1 MKTPDSG
8 ERAPLSLADR
18 LVATLQWLLP
28 TRLLSHGMHWL
39 AGSRR
44 AWLKYLLIGAF
55 QRLYAINLDE
65 AAKTSASGYSSFNAF
80 FTRALRPGA
89 RPLPDEP
96 DSLASP
102 VDGRLGAHGAIS
114 AGTLMQAKGIGYRAG
129 DLLQNDDAAAPF
141 LGGTYATLYLAP
153 HNYHR
158 VHMPVDGTLRE
169 TRYIPGR
176 LFGVNPTSVRS
187 IPRLF
192 TRNERLACLFDTAVG
207 PMAVMLVGAFCVG
220 GIETV
225 WSGTVTPPHRRYQPR
240 TETFPASGPDHIRL
254 QQGDELGRFNLGST
268 VILLFGSGAVQ
279 WHEQIHA
286 GKTVRL
292 NDLLGRLNYGV

>member
-1 MKTPDSG
+1 MKTPDPG
-8 ERAPLSLADR
+8 QHAPLSLGDR
-18 LVATLQWLLP
+18 LAATIQWLLP
-28 TRLLSHGMHWL
+28 TRLISHGMHWL

-44 AWLKYLLIGAF
+44 TWLKRLLISAF
-55 QRLYAINLDE
+55 QRLYSISMEDVVE
-65 AAKTSASGYSSFNAF
+65 ASARDYPSFNAF
-80 FTRALRPGA
+80 FTRALRPGV
-89 RPLPDEP
+89 RPLPDES

-102 VDGRLGAHGAIS
+102 VDGRLGANGAIT
-114 AGTLMQAKGIGYRAG
+114 AGALIQAKGISYRAG
-129 DLLQNDDAAAPF
+129 DLLLSDNAAAPF
-141 LGGTYATLYLAP
+141 LGGSYATLYLAP

-187 IPRLF
+187 VPRLF

-207 PMAVMLVGAFCVG
+207 PMAVVLVGAFCVG

-225 WSGTVTPPHRRYQPR
+225 WSGAITPPHRRYRPH
-240 TETFPASGPDHIRL
+240 TETFPASGPEHIRL
-254 QQGDELGRFNLGST
+254 PQGDELGRFNLGST

-279 WHEQIHA
+279 WRERVCA
-286 GKTVRL
+286 GNAVHL
-292 NDLLGRLNYGV
+292 NELLAHLNYGV